1 MSKISY
7 QQRLET
13 LKIWMETLKK
23 GTPKTKKKTTTSP
36 ASSSYK
42 NKSKK
47 RRKGIHSKTKTSKS
61 KNSTNYIKRS
71 VGQGS

>member
-1 MSKISY
+1 MA
-7 QQRLET
+7 
-13 LKIWMETLKK
+13 
-23 GTPKTKKKTTTSP
+23 TKKKTTTSS

-47 RRKGIHSKTKTSKS
+47 RRKGIHSKTRTSKN
-61 KNSTNYIKRS
+61 KNSANYVKRS